1 MGRVLA
7 IDYGEKRTGIAITD
21 PLQIVASGLTTVNTN
36 SLIDFL
42 KNYCSK
48 ENVDLF
54 VVGLPK
60 QMNNRPSLS
69 ESLIKPFIIKLK
81 SSFPKISI
89 VRIDE
94 RFTSKIALRTMID
107 SGLKKKQRK
116 NKLLVDQISATLI
129 LQSYLDSK

>member
-36 SLIDFL
+36 TLIDFL
-42 KNYCSK
+42 KNYCSE

-60 QMNNRPSLS
+60 QMNNQPSQS
-69 ESLIKPFIIKLK
+69 ESQIKPFLKKLK
-81 SSFPKISI
+81 SNFPRISI
-89 VRIDE
+89 IRIDE
-94 RFTSKIALRTMID
+94 RFTSKIAFRTMID
-107 SGLKKKQRK
+107 LGLKKSQRQ